1 MKRFGQEVFLTIESA
16 DGTPILDAAG
26 LRIDFDVKQIQ
37 GFSRASVVIY
47 NLNDETI
54 GNLIGGNQDHYATL
68 TTRLH
73 GGNEFVLIDGFY
85 ISNSIDHKVL
95 PDTITTLYMYSGLK
109 KKYLEQQVATTARTS
124 SLDAQ
129 LKAIKTATKFP
140 GEFILKSFPKDFG
153 TFIPPRGASSMNG
166 SMLEILELLGRE
178 NNFKFWTIGEDIQI
192 VYLPDLDQVP
202 LTDLETREF
211 ITLDT
216 NNMRANPKLSP
227 AQLQINSN
235 LDGSIVPTAVVDI
248 TQLLTAEIGSPAE
261 TLQIAD
267 NFAQT
272 AVSGYKRFQ
281 VIEVTHKGSNY
292 TGTWN
297 TMADCVAPKRGATSP
312 VGKSWFKR
320 QGE

>member
-16 DGTPILDAAG
+16 DGTPILNAAG

-109 KKYLEQQVATTARTS
+109 KKYLEQQVSTSARTS

-129 LKAIKTATKFP
+129 LKALKRATKFP
-140 GEFILKSFPKDFG
+140 GEFVLKSFPEGFEA
-153 TFIPPRGASSMNG
+153 FIPPRGPSPMTG
-166 SMLEILELLGRE
+166 SMSEILEALGKE
-178 NNFKFWTIGEDIQI
+178 NNFKFWTVGEDIQI
-192 VYLPDLDQVP
+192 SYLPGLNQVP
-202 LTDLETREF
+202 LTDLDTREF

-235 LDGSIVPTAVVDI
+235 LDGSIVPTAIVDI
-248 TQLLTAEIGSPAE
+248 TQLLTAEIGTDE
-261 TLQIAD
+261 VTLQIAD

-292 TGTWN
+292 TGSWN
-297 TMADCVAPKRGATSP
+297 TMADCIAPKRGATAP
-312 VGKSWFKR
+312 VGSSWFKR
-320 QGE
+320 KGE

>member
-54 GNLIGGNQDHYATL
+54 GNLIGGNQDHFATL

-73 GGNEFVLIDGFY
+73 GGNEFILMDGFY

-95 PDTITTLYMYSGLK
+95 PDTITTLYLYSGVK
-109 KKYLEQQVATTARTS
+109 KRYLENQVATTAKTS
-124 SLDAQ
+124 SLAAQ
-129 LKAIKTATKFP
+129 LKTLKVAATFP
-140 GEFILKSFPKDFG
+140 GEFILKSFPADYDK
-153 TFIPPRGASSMNG
+153 FIPPRGPSPMTG
-166 SMLEILELLGRE
+166 SMGEVLEQLGKE
-178 NNFKFWTIGEDIQI
+178 NNFKSFTVGEDILIQ
-192 VYLPDLDQVP
+192 YLPDLSQVP
-202 LTDLETREF
+202 LTDLDTREF

-235 LDGSIVPTAVVDI
+235 LDGSIVPGAVVDI
-248 TQLLTAEIGSPAE
+248 TQLLTAEIGSDE
-261 TLQIAD
+261 QTLQIAD

-292 TGTWN
+292 TGSWN
-297 TMADCVAPKRGATSP
+297 TMADCIAPKRGATAP
-312 VGKSWFKR
+312 VGRSWFKR

>member
-1 MKRFGQEVFLTIESA
+1 MT
-16 DGTPILDAAG
+16 
-26 LRIDFDVKQIQ
+26 
-37 GFSRASVVIY
+37 
-47 NLNDETI
+47 
-54 GNLIGGNQDHYATL
+54 
-68 TTRLH
+68 
-73 GGNEFVLIDGFY
+73 
-85 ISNSIDHKVL
+85 
-95 PDTITTLYMYSGLK
+95 
-109 KKYLEQQVATTARTS
+109 
-124 SLDAQ
+124 
-129 LKAIKTATKFP
+129 
-140 GEFILKSFPKDFG
+140 
-153 TFIPPRGASSMNG
+153 G
-166 SMLEILELLGRE
+166 SMGEVLELLGNE
-178 NNFKFWTIGEDIQI
+178 NNFMHFTVGNDILLQ
-192 VYLPDLDQVP
+192 YLPDLKQVP
-202 LTDLETREF
+202 LTDLDSREF

-235 LDGSIVPTAVVDI
+235 LDGSIVPGAVVDI

>member
-37 GFSRASVVIY
+37 GFSRASVIIY

-73 GGNEFVLIDGFY
+73 GGNEFVLMDGFY

-95 PDTITTLYMYSGLK
+95 PDTITTLYCYSGLK
-109 KKYLEQQVATTARTS
+109 KKYLEQQVSTNSTKS

-129 LKAIKTATKFP
+129 LKSLKVATGFP
-140 GEFILKSFPKDFG
+140 GQFILQSFPEDY
-153 TFIPPRGASSMNG
+153 TSFIPPRGPSSQNG
-166 SMLEILELLGRE
+166 SMSEILTALGKE
-178 NNFKFWTIGEDIQI
+178 NSFKYFTIGEDIQI
-192 VYLPDLDQVP
+192 NYLPDLDQVP
-202 LTDLETREF
+202 LTDLDTREF

-227 AQLQINSN
+227 AQLQVNSN
-235 LDGSIVPTAVVDI
+235 LDGSIVPGAVVDI
-248 TQLLTAEIGSPAE
+248 TQLLTAEIGADE
-261 TLQIAD
+261 TVLQVAD

-297 TMADCVAPKRGATSP
+297 TMADCIAPKRGATAP
-312 VGKSWFKR
+312 VGKSWFK
-320 QGE
+320 